1 MKPKSKVLLHEGEPS
16 MSIPSRAALI
26 DAPEAPPERRVR
38 YDVRLLADQDIYL
51 FNEGTHYKLYDHL
64 GAHETSADGVRGTA
78 FAVWAPNAERVTV
91 MGDFN
96 GWNNASHDLR
106 PRASSGIWQGFVPGL
121 GPGAAYK
128 YHIYS
133 RYLGYQ
139 VDKADPLAFF
149 GEVPPKTASVV
160 WNLDYPWTDQEWMA
174 NRRRHNSLS
183 SPLSIYAVHLGSL
196 MRVPGGGHR
205 PLT

>member
-64 GAHETSADGVRGTA
+64 GAHETTADGVRGTA
-78 FAVWAPNAERVTV
+78 FAVWAPHAERVTV

-96 GWNNASHDLR
+96 GLNNGSHDLR
-106 PRASSGIWQGFVPGL
+106 PRATSETWQGFRPCVRHGD
-121 GPGAAYK
+121 AYK
-128 YHIYS
+128 DHIHW
-133 RYLGYQ
+133 RYNG
-139 VDKADPLAFF
+139 
-149 GEVPPKTASVV
+149 
-160 WNLDYPWTDQEWMA
+160 
-174 NRRRHNSLS
+174 
-183 SPLSIYAVHLGSL
+183 
-196 MRVPGGGHR
+196 
-205 PLT
+205 